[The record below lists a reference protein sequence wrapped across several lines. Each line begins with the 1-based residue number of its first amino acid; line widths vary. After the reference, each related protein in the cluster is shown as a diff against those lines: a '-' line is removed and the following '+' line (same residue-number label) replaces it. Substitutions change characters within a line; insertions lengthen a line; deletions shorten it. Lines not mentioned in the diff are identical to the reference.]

1 MQWMNWTMIGSI
13 VVCIPILFLYKESY
27 NRLDLDTV
35 IITNEDV
42 LESQTEE
49 NGETTAAATSL
60 GGVASNATPLL
71 S

>member
-1 MQWMNWTMIGSI
+1 MNWTMIGSI
-13 VVCIPILFLYKESY
+13 VVCIPILLLYKESY

-42 LESQTEE
+42 LESQTE
-49 NGETTAAATSL
+49 NGETAAGVRSRIAT
-60 GGVASNATPLL
+60 NATPVL